1 MYILMYIAGFKT
13 STGYFLL
20 YYKTSQAISQSM
32 IEKAYY
38 HRFYSRLFY
47 YMQYS
52 NFVNKAIFSLTV
64 TWTKIV

>member
-20 YYKTSQAISQSM
+20 YYKTSQAISQNM

-38 HRFYSRLFY
+38 HRFYSRLFILVL
-47 YMQYS
+47 QGYS
-52 NFVNKAIFSLTV
+52 YAIF
-64 TWTKIV
+64 